1 MKNTTIYGLAA
12 VILAVLAI
20 YAIRR
25 RRNPGSDSDRFVN
38 KLLSLSARHIAESLA
53 LNNTEVEAAL
63 LQCRSGASSD
73 LAQKLNVRI
82 DCSLKKVS
90 ASRLAVTL
98 SVAYLKEGKV
108 NLTRISQEVSWDDL
122 PREIRSRFIKE
133 NPDELCY
140 VIVEKPG
147 SVGLE
152 QATAKET

>member
-63 LQCRSGASSD
+63 LQCRS
-73 LAQKLNVRI
+73 KR
-82 DCSLKKVS
+82 SLM
-90 ASRLAVTL
+90 
-98 SVAYLKEGKV
+98 G
-108 NLTRISQEVSWDDL
+108 
-122 PREIRSRFIKE
+122 
-133 NPDELCY
+133 
-140 VIVEKPG
+140 
-147 SVGLE
+147 
-152 QATAKET
+152 